1 MFDYNK
7 YQKEYH
13 KEYSKTLKRYLIQL
27 NPRNDIDKKII
38 EYLSK
43 IENKNEYIKNLII
56 KDGGIK

>member
-13 KEYSKTLKRYLIQL
+13 KEYSKNTKKISNTI
-27 NPRNDIDKKII
+27 NPRNDIDQKII

>member
-1 MFDYNK
+1 MFDYNA
-7 YQKEYH
+7 YR
-13 KEYSKTLKRYLIQL
+13 KTLKRYVLQL

>member
-7 YQKEYH
+7 YQKEYT
-13 KEYSKTLKRYLIQL
+13 KTLKRYVLQL
-27 NPRNDIDKKII
+27 NPRNDIEQKII

>member
-7 YQKEYH
+7 YQKEYT
-13 KEYSKTLKRYLIQL
+13 KTLKRYVLQL
-27 NPRNDIDKKII
+27 NPRNYIDQKII
-38 EYLSK
+38 EYLSN